1 MTQDRP
7 SIGDTWGIE
16 MNELR
21 FDRDIR
27 STDPNETGHRKAR
40 FCEGWRKGA
49 VGERYGEESLKELT
63 WDNLG
68 YRLGTLFSDTSPG
81 LVDELYDWCV
91 RQQREKRRP

>member
-1 MTQDRP
+1 
-7 SIGDTWGIE
+7 

-27 STDPNETGHRKAR
+27 SKDPDATAHRKAR
-40 FCEGWRKGA
+40 FREGWRKGA
-49 VGERYGEESLKELT
+49 AGERYGEPSLTELT

-68 YRLGTLFSDTSPG
+68 YRLGALFSETSPE

-91 RQQREKRRP
+91 RQQRERGQA

>member
-1 MTQDRP
+1 
-7 SIGDTWGIE
+7 

-27 STDPNETGHRKAR
+27 SNEPNETAHRKAR
-40 FCEGWRKGA
+40 FREGWRKGA
-49 VGERYGEESLKELT
+49 AGEQYGADSLKELT

-68 YRLGTLFSDTSPG
+68 YRLGALFTNASPQ

-91 RQQREKRRP
+91 RQQRERGSL

>member
-1 MTQDRP
+1 
-7 SIGDTWGIE
+7 

-27 STDPNETGHRKAR
+27 SKEPDQTAHRQAR
-40 FCEGWRKGA
+40 FRERSRKGA
-49 VGERYGEESLKELT
+49 AGEQYGDPSLKELT

-68 YRLGTLFSDTSPG
+68 YRLGALFSETGLG

-91 RQQREKRRP
+91 RQQRERPQS

>member
-1 MTQDRP
+1 
-7 SIGDTWGIE
+7 

-27 STDPNETGHRKAR
+27 SKEPDQTAHRKAR
-40 FCEGWRKGA
+40 FREGWRRGVA
-49 VGERYGEESLKELT
+49 GERYGEPSLKELT

-68 YRLGTLFSDTSPG
+68 YRLGALFSDTSPE

-91 RQQREKRRP
+91 RQQHEGDPF

>member
-1 MTQDRP
+1 
-7 SIGDTWGIE
+7 

-27 STDPNETGHRKAR
+27 SKDPDQTAHRQAR
-40 FCEGWRKGA
+40 FREGWRKGA
-49 VGERYGEESLKELT
+49 NGEQYGERSLRELT

-68 YRLGTLFSDTSPG
+68 YRLGMIFSETSPA

-91 RQQREKRRP
+91 RQQRESDQS